1 MLNTGSLPFAIPIT
15 DKTNKGHAKTGTPL
29 IYLFLI
35 FKNRTRKRTNG
46 TRPPTDCQLATS
58 NGLFAN

>member
-1 MLNTGSLPFAIPIT
+1 MPRLVIRVDISVSALA
-15 DKTNKGHAKTGTPL
+15 TPV

-35 FKNRTRKRTNG
+35 FKKRTRKRTNE